1 MKKLISLILVCLFSL
16 SLLASCA
23 GGTNGAPVQDDVPL
37 GAPAQDAPAQD
48 EPEPEPDP
56 EPEPEPEEEA
66 SNFDDRREIT
76 VVSRE
81 SGSGTRGAFVELT
94 GVEVSADGN
103 TTDMTS
109 PEAVIGNGTNAIMT
123 NVAGD
128 TYAIGYIS
136 TGSINDTIKPL
147 SIDGVEPTAA
157 NILAGNYKIARPF
170 IIVTMDDISP
180 VMQDFLD
187 FIMSSEGQ
195 DIVAE
200 RYIPVDLNAPDFESN
215 HASGTVVTGGST
227 SVSPVMERLAEA
239 YQAINSNATIEVH
252 ATGSGAGITGAID
265 GVVDIGMS
273 SRDIRDSEMENLYQ
287 QITIAMD
294 GIAVIVN
301 NDNPLTNLT
310 MEEVR
315 EIFTGEKA
323 RWSEVR

>member
-1 MKKLISLILVCLFSL
+1 MKKTISLILICMFAL
-16 SLLASCA
+16 SLVTAC
-23 GGTNGAPVQDDVPL
+23 GGSTSETPAQE
-37 GAPAQDAPAQD
+37 APAQAAPAQ
-48 EPEPEPDP
+48 
-56 EPEPEPEEEA
+56 EA
-66 SNFDDRREIT
+66 SAQEAPAQVAPAQETSSFDDRREIT

-94 GVEVSADGN
+94 GVEVRDGDN

-109 PEAVIGNGTNAIMT
+109 EEAVIGNGTNAIMT

-128 TYAIGYIS
+128 IYAIGYIS
-136 TGSINDTIKPL
+136 TGSVNDTIKTVN
-147 SIDGVEPTAA
+147 IDGVEPTSA
-157 NILAGNYKIARPF
+157 NILAGTYKISRPF
-170 IIVTMDDISP
+170 IVVTMDALSS
-180 VMQDFLD
+180 VAQDFLD

-195 DIVAE
+195 EIVAGS
-200 RYIPVDLNAPDFESN
+200 YIPVDQNAPAFESN
-215 HASGTVVTGGST
+215 NATGTVVVGGST
-227 SVSPVMERLAEA
+227 SVAPVVEKLAEA
-239 YQAINSNATIEVH
+239 YEAINTGANIEVH

-315 EIFTGEKA
+315 EVFVGEKT
-323 RWSEVR
+323 RWSEVQ